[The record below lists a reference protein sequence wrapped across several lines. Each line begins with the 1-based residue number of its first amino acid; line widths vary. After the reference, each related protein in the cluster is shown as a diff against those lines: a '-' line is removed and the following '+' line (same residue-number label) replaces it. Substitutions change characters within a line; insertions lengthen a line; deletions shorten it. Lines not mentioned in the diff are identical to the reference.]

1 MKQSNTLD
9 PALVERELLKLNY
22 TRKTLDALAG
32 GDDTIFVILDDR
44 DDVWLTESKHHR
56 SGDEKPRLQ
65 PSDNL
70 LKIPAYYYHEEPNL
84 RPYTQAQ
91 WFEKEVR
98 KVGQICDFDITLII
112 FLSHL
117 KQIHS

>member
-1 MKQSNTLD
+1 M
-9 PALVERELLKLNY
+9 LKLNY

-44 DDVWLTESKHHR
+44 DDVWLTESKHPHHGI
-56 SGDEKPRLQ
+56 SSDGKPVLR

-70 LKIPAYYYHEEPNL
+70 MKIPAYYYYEEPHL
-84 RPYTQAQ
+84 KPYSQAQ

-98 KVGQICDFDITLII
+98 KVSQVCDFDITLII